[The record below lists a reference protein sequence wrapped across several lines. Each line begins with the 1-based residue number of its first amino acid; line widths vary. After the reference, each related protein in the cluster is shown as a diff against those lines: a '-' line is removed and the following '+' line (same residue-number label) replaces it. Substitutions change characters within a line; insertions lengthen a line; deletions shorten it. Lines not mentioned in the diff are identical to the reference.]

1 VSILYVTADKEESG
15 KTAVCAAV
23 ASDLYKLGKS
33 VSIAKLAVSN
43 KKELQSQDTNLF
55 RNILD
60 NKISVEPLLVSDG
73 NITANSV
80 KEFEK
85 SVKEIIKG
93 KDVLI
98 IEDTSSISSANSA
111 KLSGSVNAATIF
123 VTKYTPTL
131 DINSLSESSK
141 LFEENLLGIIINGLT
156 LYQGM
161 EVENNL
167 IPEIESSNLNLLGIV
182 PEDRRLLGV
191 SVLQIIDALDASAS
205 GDEETYSRLV
215 EHFMIGGFS
224 MDSGE
229 AYFNLRGNKAVV
241 IRGDRPDIQMS
252 ALKTPTA
259 CMILTNGIDP
269 IEYVSHEADL
279 EDVPIISTKFDT
291 NEVLNRLH
299 NLTSDTR
306 FDHISKVDRFS
317 NLIRDNTAVSNLY
330 SSF

>member
-15 KTAVCAAV
+15 KTAVCAAI
-23 ASDLYKLGKS
+23 ASDLCKLGKR
-33 VSIAKLAVSN
+33 VSIAKLVVST
-43 KKELQSQDTNLF
+43 KKESQSQDVNMF

-60 NKISVEPLLVSDG
+60 NNISVESLPVSDK
-73 NITANSV
+73 NPTANSV
-80 KEFEK
+80 KEFDK
-85 SVKEIIKG
+85 SVKEILKG

-98 IEDTSSISSANSA
+98 IEDTSSISSTNSA
-111 KLSGSVNAATIF
+111 KLSYSVNAATIF

-131 DINSLSESSK
+131 DIPSLSESSK
-141 LFEENLLGIIINGLT
+141 SFEKNLLGIIINGLT
-156 LYQGM
+156 LYQGI

-191 SVLQIIDALDASAS
+191 SVLQIIDALEANAS
-205 GDEETYSRLV
+205 GNGEMYSRLV
-215 EHFMIGGFS
+215 EHFMIGEFT

-229 AYFNLRGNKAVV
+229 LYFNLRESKAVI

-259 CMILTNGIDP
+259 CMILTNDIDP

-279 EDVPIISTKFDT
+279 EEVPIISTKFDT

-299 NLTSDTR
+299 NLTSDPK
-306 FDHISKVDRFS
+306 FDHVSKVDRFS
-317 NLIRDNTAVSNLY
+317 KLIRDNTAVSDLY